1 MKLLLGGSPCQFWC
15 AGKAGGRETA
25 PSGAGWE
32 LFRNYVIAGQR
43 YRPDFFLYENNKS
56 MSNAIR
62 ERITEELGVEPILIN
77 SALVSAQNRQ
87 RLYWTDIPGVGQPED
102 REIFLS
108 DILERDKSGTP
119 TIGFAVRRLGRWT
132 IGGKRVA
139 DSSRDMKTVQ
149 RYEVSATPEKASCL
163 TSIQKHNLVAV
174 PLRSGETDGDNRK
187 RTFEIRGGVI
197 QDNGRRYPVR
207 LADGFYLIRNL
218 TLRECARL
226 QTVPESY
233 RFPVSDSQARKLLS
247 NGWTVAVI
255 AHILSHCPGIRT
267 EPLEVLS
274 MYDGMSC
281 GRLALNNLGA
291 NVVRY
296 YATEI
301 DRYAI
306 ATTQA
311 NFPDAVQLG
320 DAFQVRNPGWNPRNA
335 A

>member
-1 MKLLLGGSPCQFWC
+1 M
-15 AGKAGGRETA
+15 E
-25 PSGAGWE
+25 PSGTGWE
-32 LFRNYVIAGQR
+32 LFRNYLIAKEK
-43 YRPDFFLYENNKS
+43 YKPDYFLYENNRS
-56 MSNAIR
+56 MSKAIR
-62 ERITEELGVEPILIN
+62 EKITEELRVEPIPIN
-77 SALVSAQNRQ
+77 SALVSAQNRR
-87 RLYWTDIPGVGQPED
+87 RLYWTNIPGVGQPED
-102 REIFLS
+102 RGILLRN
-108 DILERDKSGTP
+108 ILETETAYRNGT
-119 TIGFAVRRLGRWT
+119 RRLTAAFAMRQVGRR
-132 IGGKRVA
+132 INERGH
-139 DSSRDMKTVQ
+139 RDDYNTELEHIQ
-149 RYEVSATPEKASCL
+149 RYEVNENPGKTNCLTTVQKDNMVAIPIAADSLAMLTPE
-163 TSIQKHNLVAV
+163 T
-174 PLRSGETDGDNRK
+174 RRK
-187 RTFEIRGGVI
+187 RVYEVRGARIEI
-197 QDNGRRYPVR
+197 NGKIHPIG
-207 LADGFYLIRNL
+207 LPDGLYLIRNL

-233 RFPVSDSQARKLLS
+233 RFPVSDSRAKAILG